1 MLRILFIFVF
11 IGNFY
16 FAQKASFSID
26 RSLIKKAEVI
36 QKECE
41 DSISRYDI
49 KLDKDLWKEKYSE
62 FYRKK
67 IVKLKTLYEKL
78 YNEDQVSNGTSQ
90 TVTSIIDKDKNFVP
104 ITEIENYSQLSDLN
118 VYLRNNFP
126 SDYFMNSSG
135 KFSCKLN
142 FLVDVDG
149 VFKKIKYSGDNEEFN
164 LISAIFLYS
173 VKKVEK
179 PLLYKDKP
187 VKGNFSQPI
196 TLIIE

>member
-1 MLRILFIFVF
+1 MFRILFIFVF
-11 IGNFY
+11 IGNFC

-26 RSLIKKAEVI
+26 RALIQKAEVI

-179 PLLYKDKP
+179 PLLYNDKP

>member
-1 MLRILFIFVF
+1 MFRILFIFVF

-78 YNEDQVSNGTSQ
+78 FNEDQVSKGTSQ
-90 TVTSIIDKDKNFVP
+90 TVTYIIDKDKNFIP

-118 VYLRNNFP
+118 VYLRNYFP
-126 SDYFMNSSG
+126 SDYFMDSSG

-179 PLLYKDKP
+179 PLLYNDKP

>member
-1 MLRILFIFVF
+1 MFRILFIFVF

-26 RSLIKKAEVI
+26 RSLIKKATII

-49 KLDKDLWKEKYSE
+49 KLDKNLWKEKYSE

-90 TVTSIIDKDKNFVP
+90 TVTYIIDKDKNFIP
-104 ITEIENYSQLSDLN
+104 IYEIENYSQLSNLN

-126 SDYFMNSSG
+126 SDYFMDSSG

-164 LISAIFLYS
+164 LISSIFLYS

-179 PLLYKDKP
+179 PLLYNDKP
-187 VKGNFSQPI
+187 VKGYFSQPI

>member
-1 MLRILFIFVF
+1 MFRILFIFVF

-78 YNEDQVSNGTSQ
+78 FNEDQVSKGTSQ
-90 TVTSIIDKDKNFVP
+90 TVTYIIDKDKNFIP
-104 ITEIENYSQLSDLN
+104 IYEIENYSQLSDLN

-126 SDYFMNSSG
+126 SDYFMDSSG

-179 PLLYKDKP
+179 PLLYNDKS
-187 VKGNFSQPI
+187 VKGYFSQPI

>member
-1 MLRILFIFVF
+1 MFRILFIFVF

-26 RSLIKKAEVI
+26 RALIQKAEVI

-173 VKKVEK
+173 VNKVEK
-179 PLLYKDKP
+179 PLLYNDKP